1 MERREGVTGTVVRKE
16 KEQMI
21 CGCVYICSPWSQS
34 PPRPFAEKT
43 CGAQL
48 RLSALFG
55 CRENRALPTGF
66 FIWQFRTI
74 QAVPDA
80 VNSESIQ
87 NQFRNFLAHKQDDSP
102 LNNVKRLRE
111 GGPLLHLEEQYDR
124 IYKYL
129 YFRLH
134 DRHAAEDMTQEAF
147 LRFLRSRT
155 YRDENRQLQY
165 LYTIAR
171 NLCSQYYRDKVI
183 SYSLDEETDLPETDG
198 FENSL
203 IQRLS
208 LQNALE
214 SLSPEEK
221 ELLFLRYINDV
232 PVPVISGLYQ
242 ISRFAVYRKLKSI
255 LQKVRIEMEEDQN
268 E

>member
-1 MERREGVTGTVVRKE
+1 
-16 KEQMI
+16 
-21 CGCVYICSPWSQS
+21 
-34 PPRPFAEKT
+34 
-43 CGAQL
+43 
-48 RLSALFG
+48 
-55 CRENRALPTGF
+55 
-66 FIWQFRTI
+66 
-74 QAVPDA
+74 
-80 VNSESIQ
+80 
-87 NQFRNFLAHKQDDSP
+87 
-102 LNNVKRLRE
+102 
-111 GGPLLHLEEQYDR
+111 
-124 IYKYL
+124 
-129 YFRLH
+129 
-134 DRHAAEDMTQEAF
+134 MTQEAF

-171 NLCSQYYRDKVI
+171 NLCSQYYRDRMI
-183 SYSLDEETDLPETDG
+183 SYSLDEEIDFPETDG

-221 ELLFLRYINDV
+221 ELLFLRYVNDV

-242 ISRFAVYRKLKSI
+242 ISRFAVYRKLNSI
-255 LQKVRIEMEEDQN
+255 LQKVRVEMEGDQN

>member
-1 MERREGVTGTVVRKE
+1 M
-16 KEQMI
+16 
-21 CGCVYICSPWSQS
+21 
-34 PPRPFAEKT
+34 
-43 CGAQL
+43 
-48 RLSALFG
+48 
-55 CRENRALPTGF
+55 
-66 FIWQFRTI
+66 
-74 QAVPDA
+74 
-80 VNSESIQ
+80 
-87 NQFRNFLAHKQDDSP
+87 
-102 LNNVKRLRE
+102 
-111 GGPLLHLEEQYDR
+111 HLEEQYDR

-171 NLCSQYYRDKVI
+171 NYLYTIARNLCSQYYRDKVI
-183 SYSLDEETDLPETDG
+183 SYSLDEEIDFPETDG

-221 ELLFLRYINDV
+221 ELLFLRYVNDV